1 MRFITDTSIE
11 EVGTVCNR
19 FFDYD
24 DGDFAM
30 SISDSMAMDSD
41 GNLMMRMGDHMA
53 MDMDTGD
60 IHMISSWSDD
70 DEE

>member
-1 MRFITDTSIE
+1 MKL
-11 EVGTVCNR
+11 
-19 FFDYD
+19 FFDFD

-41 GNLMMRMGDHMA
+41 GDLMMRMGDHMA

-60 IHMISSWSDD
+60 IHMISSWPDD
-70 DEE
+70 SE

>member
-1 MRFITDTSIE
+1 MSKH
-11 EVGTVCNR
+11 

-30 SISDSMAMDSD
+30 SISDNMTMDTD
-41 GNLMMRMGDHMA
+41 GNLMMRMGDNMA

-60 IHMISSWSDD
+60 IHFISSWSR
-70 DEE
+70 DEDE